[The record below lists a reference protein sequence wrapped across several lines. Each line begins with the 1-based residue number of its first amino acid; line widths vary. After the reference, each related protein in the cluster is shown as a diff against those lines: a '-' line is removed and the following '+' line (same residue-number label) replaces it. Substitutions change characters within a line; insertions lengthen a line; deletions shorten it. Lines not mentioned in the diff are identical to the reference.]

1 MKKTV
6 IIYVNGILTWPG
18 SADNWNGRAVTW
30 THLHTDYRAE
40 DFEYAC
46 GPFTRRVWQQRR
58 AKHLAKMI
66 LFYKGWDII
75 LAGHSNG
82 AAIIVRTLKLIPARK
97 IKAVH
102 FLAPAC
108 SEIPK
113 ADVVKIYAGGKD
125 TALKIAK
132 FSQILKFVGLG
143 YGNLGGRCLAQ
154 LNDLVGEKNVIFKP
168 EYGHSDWFNEEVFE
182 KTMRIITKT

>member
-30 THLHTDYRAE
+30 THLNTEFRAE

-46 GPFTRRVWQQRR
+46 GPLTRRVWQQRR
-58 AKHLAKMI
+58 ARHLAKMI

-82 AAIIVRTLKLIPARK
+82 ADVIVRTLKLIPARE

-102 FLAPAC
+102 LLAPAC

-113 ADVVKIYAGGKD
+113 AETVKIYAGGKD

-132 FSQILKFVGLG
+132 FSQILRCIGLG
-143 YGNLGGRCLAQ
+143 YGTIGGYSLRRLSE
-154 LNDLVGEKNVIFKP
+154 LVGAKNVIYRP
-168 EYGHSDWFNEEVFE
+168 EYGHGDWWDKEVFD
-182 KTMRIITKT
+182 KTMRLITKT